1 LLARGWPIVEPLL
14 HRDRDAMQERVLA
27 MAGGART
34 RGSCDLEELLRAAE
48 ESRVAA
54 IFVSPGAKVSGRY
67 DERKRELRLDERDT
81 SNEDLLNLLAVKTML
96 QGGDVFPLAPELA
109 AKTGPAAGLFRY

>member
-1 LLARGWPIVEPLL
+1 
-14 HRDRDAMQERVLA
+14 

-34 RGSCDLEELLRAAE
+34 RGSCDLEELMRAAE

-54 IFVSPGAKVSGRY
+54 IFVSPAAKVSGRY
-67 DERKRELRLDERDT
+67 DEDKRKVRLGGQGDSR
-81 SNEDLLNLLAVKTML
+81 NEDLLNLLAVKTML